1 MTHTVVFSH
10 GKDGDPWGNK
20 IVALADVARGRGM
33 QVESVDYRQI
43 DDPMARVTKL
53 HEFVRTLSGSLIL
66 VGSSL
71 GGHVSAA
78 VAQTVPVSGTFLM
91 APAFYMPGFE
101 RYTPKPVS
109 CPVVIVHG
117 WRDDIVPVEN
127 SFRWGR
133 EAAATLHIVDGD
145 HRLNENIPELKEL
158 FALLLSRVAENKHA

>member
-10 GKDGDPWGNK
+10 GKDGDPWGTK
-20 IVALADVARGRGM
+20 IVALAEVARARGL

-43 DDPMARVTKL
+43 DDPMGRVEKL
-53 HEFVRTLSGSLIL
+53 LGFVRTLSTPLVF

-78 VAQTVPVSGTFLM
+78 VAQSVPVSGMFLM

-101 RYTPKPVS
+101 QHTPKPVRR
-109 CPVVIVHG
+109 PIAIVHG

-127 SFRWGR
+127 SFRWAR

-145 HRLNENIPELKEL
+145 HRLSENVPELKEL
-158 FALLLSRVAENKHA
+158 FALFLSRIA